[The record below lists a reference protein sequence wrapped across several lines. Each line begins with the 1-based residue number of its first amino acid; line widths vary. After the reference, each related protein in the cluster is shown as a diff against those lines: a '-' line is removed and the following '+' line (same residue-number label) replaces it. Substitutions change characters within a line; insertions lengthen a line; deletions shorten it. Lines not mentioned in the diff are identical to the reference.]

1 MAIAQVFLLY
11 VAVAALQLAYQAAL
25 GYLAITQQAVWPYL
39 VGKAGQQRRI
49 TPEAT
54 EHPAQLPHVGAEQAV
69 AQRAVYLMDQP
80 FAGQE
85 LMSVPDVRQVL
96 FSPCQPSYYDKLL
109 ISSRAGTG
117 RATTLTS
124 ATGTD
129 SGPERGT
136 ATA

>member
-96 FSPCQPSYYDKLL
+96 FLTVPALKLM
-109 ISSRAGTG
+109 SS
-117 RATTLTS
+117 LS
-124 ATGTD
+124 
-129 SGPERGT
+129 
-136 ATA
+136 